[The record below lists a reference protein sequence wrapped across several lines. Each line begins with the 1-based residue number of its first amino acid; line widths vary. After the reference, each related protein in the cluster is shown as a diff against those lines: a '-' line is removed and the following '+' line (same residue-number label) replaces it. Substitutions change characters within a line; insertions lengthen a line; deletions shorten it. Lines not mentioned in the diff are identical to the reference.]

1 MVHALPLLQGF
12 VLNVCVHAP
21 LLELHESFVHGLL
34 SSHLVLGPGLQ
45 VPAPLHLS
53 PIVQA
58 LPSSQAVVPS
68 ELRVTHCDAST
79 GLHVSNVQLF
89 TDTGQGLTS
98 ASQLPCPSHS
108 PAHAGTLPLGRQA
121 TPLGAGA

>member
-1 MVHALPLLQGF
+1 MPLLQGF

-79 GLHVSNVQLF
+79 GLHVSNVQLL
-89 TDTGQGLTS
+89 TETGHGFAS
-98 ASQLPCPSHS
+98 GSQLPTPSQA
-108 PAHAGTLPLGRQA
+108 PAQAGTLPFGRQA
-121 TPLGAGA
+121 TPFGAGA